1 MEVIGL
7 DIGFGYTKCTNGS
20 RFLVFKSVFG
30 EATEAQFRE
39 QLLSEGLEDDHLQ
52 IELDGRN
59 YFVGELAERQ
69 STERYFT
76 LDQAQFISEFTR
88 ILSMCALSRM
98 VERQDPVKV
107 VVGLPI
113 GHYARHRADLASIL
127 KGQHNVSVFTR
138 GGERTETVVRVSDL
152 RVVPQPFGTIM
163 NLMLNDVGEVKDK
176 RFLQQKVGVI
186 DVGFRTADFTIADR
200 TRYSE
205 RGSLTTESGISRAFA
220 TIAAKLQE
228 TSGVN
233 IELYRMFEAVDRGTI
248 KIHGKRYDLKRITEQ
263 AFTQLASKI
272 AGDANRLWASDWDLD
287 AVIISGG
294 GGAVLAPFL
303 TPQLK
308 GEVLALEPG
317 KDSRMNNVRGYVKY
331 AKRLWTRGPTPA
343 PVPT

>member
-7 DIGFGYTKCTNGS
+7 DIGFGYTKCTNGT
-20 RFLVFKSVFG
+20 RFLVFKSVYG
-30 EATEAQFRE
+30 DASEAQFRD
-39 QLLSEGLEDDHLQ
+39 QLLSEAPEDDYLHVE
-52 IELDGRN
+52 IEGRA

-76 LDQAQFISEFTR
+76 LDQAQFIGEFTR
-88 ILSMCALSRM
+88 VLALCALSRM
-98 VERQDPVKV
+98 AERQDPVKL

-113 GHYARHRADLASIL
+113 GHYARHRADLATML
-127 KGQHNVSVFTR
+127 KGQHDVSVISR

-152 RVVPQPFGTIM
+152 RVLPQPFGTVM

-176 RFLQQKVGVI
+176 RFLQQKLGII

-200 TRYSE
+200 GRYSE

-220 TIAAKLQE
+220 SIATKLQE

-233 IELYRMFEAVDRGTI
+233 VELYRMFDAVDRGTI

-263 AFTQLASKI
+263 AFAQLAGKI
-272 AGDANRLWASDWDLD
+272 AGDANRLWTSDWDLD
-287 AVIISGG
+287 AIVISGG
-294 GGAVLAPFL
+294 GGSVLAPYL
-303 TPQLK
+303 QPQLK

-317 KDSRMNNVRGYVKY
+317 KDSRMNNVRGYAKY
-331 AKRLWTRGPTPA
+331 AKRLWTRGASPPA
-343 PVPT
+343 EQ